1 LSKQEFQ
8 FHSCNF
14 CDFTA
19 LSIQEF
25 ISHMEKHEI
34 KEDKGTI
41 TGRGENTLVQIL
53 KEKLSGVKIYTQV
66 HLEYLVPK
74 EEVQE
79 FSERQRKETVDVLII
94 YKNHWIIF
102 RVQHGSTRKYFH
114 KGHLGD
120 KLSQADLIQKRLIQ
134 RYHGKSSVIDLRES
148 ECVTLFEN
156 KNNWYSQSEVGIICM
171 LEGIHL

>member
-1 LSKQEFQ
+1 
-8 FHSCNF
+8 
-14 CDFTA
+14 
-19 LSIQEF
+19 
-25 ISHMEKHEI
+25 MEKHDI
-34 KEDKGTI
+34 IEDKGTI
-41 TGRGENTLVQIL
+41 IGRGENTLIQIL
-53 KEKLSGVKIYTQV
+53 KEKLFGARIYTQV

-148 ECVTLFEN
+148 ECATLFEN
-156 KNNWYSQSEVGIICM
+156 KNNWYSQSEVGIACM
-171 LEGIHL
+171 LEGIYL